1 MSNLD
6 WVTVTSDLQRAVNNL
21 AWFVLESMSPPGQ
34 PGFLPTITLQPQY
47 VSQNG
52 GGDKALLPPFATG
65 KLPPPPHDTVHEH
78 DVSEALSTLC
88 DDVSPLT
95 AFAKSDVPFA
105 KIEVANGKM
114 AKGDHHLDPRNQ
126 HHHHPLLHPHH
137 ENGPNVS
144 RTNKQAAVKKP
155 KRTHA
160 NSGAT
165 FVAESLV

>member
-34 PGFLPTITLQPQY
+34 PGFLPTITLQPQS
-47 VSQNG
+47 VSPNG
-52 GGDKALLPPFATG
+52 GGDKMLQPPFATG
-65 KLPPPPHDTVHEH
+65 KLPPPPHDMVHEH

-88 DDVSPLT
+88 DDVA

-105 KIEVANGKM
+105 KMEVANGKV

-126 HHHHPLLHPHH
+126 HHYPLLQPHH

-144 RTNKQAAVKKP
+144 RTNKQAVKKP